1 VYVDKI
7 IKQFKSNKLEQ
18 LLMKDKID
26 FYDKF
31 KTLIAN
37 NKRILLLSHQ
47 NPDGDAIGSV
57 LAMYALLKAMKKEV
71 QMILPDNPP
80 AFLQWIKNADKI
92 IIFQQQK
99 DKAIQVIE
107 KAEIIICLDFNSL
120 DRLGEM
126 GKAVRETAATKVLI
140 DHHLYP
146 ERSFDLKYS
155 YRKTSSTAELVFEII
170 ISSYPEFMN
179 KTIAEAIYLGIMTD
193 TGSFNHNANNPQ
205 TFTAVSKIMEYGI
218 NPSQIFDKV
227 YNNYSY
233 QRLKMLGY
241 ALENT
246 VLIADGKAAYI
257 YLTQETLKKYQ
268 NKKGDTEGF
277 VNYPL
282 AIQGVLISAI
292 FIEKADEI
300 KISLRSKGNIPVN
313 IIASKHFQG
322 GGHKNAAGGRNLD
335 TIDNTIKK
343 YEKAVKEILE
353 KH

>member
-1 VYVDKI
+1 MLNKI
-7 IKQFKSNKLEQ
+7 IKLFNSNKLEQ
-18 LLMKDKID
+18 LLMKDKIN

-37 NKRILLLSHQ
+37 HKKILLLSHQ

-80 AFLQWIKNADKI
+80 DFLQWIKNADKI
-92 IIFQQQK
+92 IIYHQK
-99 DKAIQVIE
+99 KE
-107 KAEIIICLDFNSL
+107 KALQKIEQSEIIICLDFNAL

-126 GKAVRETAATKVLI
+126 GKAVRKAAAKKVLI

-146 ERSFDLKYS
+146 EHSFDLKYS
-155 YRKTSSTAELVFEII
+155 YRNTSSTAELVFDII
-170 ISSYPEFMN
+170 NNSYPDSIN
-179 KTIAEAIYLGIMTD
+179 KTIAEAVYLGIMTD
-193 TGSFNHNANNPQ
+193 TGSFNHNANNPE

-218 NPSQIFDKV
+218 NPSLIFDKV

-246 VLIADGKAAYI
+246 VLLADGKAAYI
-257 YLTQETLKKYQ
+257 YLSQETLKKYMS
-268 NKKGDTEGF
+268 KKGDTEGF

-292 FIEKADEI
+292 FIEKPNEI
-300 KISLRSKGNIPVN
+300 KISLRSKWSIPAN
-313 IIASKHFQG
+313 IIASEYFQG
-322 GGHKNAAGGRNLD
+322 GGHRNAAGGKNCD
-335 TIDNTIKK
+335 TIENTIKK
-343 YEKAVKEILE
+343 YEKAVKEIFE